1 MNEKMPIERYQKY
14 QRMMK
19 LVKELQELEE
29 KIAKLRF
36 FILWPSD
43 SENADS
49 DLLVEQ
55 LFTMRKLSQI
65 LKERILQGVY

>member
-1 MNEKMPIERYQKY
+1 MNEKMTTESYQKY
-14 QRMMK
+14 LRMMK

-36 FILWPSD
+36 FILWSSD

-49 DLLVEQ
+49 QVLSEQ

-65 LKERILQGVY
+65 LTERILQGVY

>member
-1 MNEKMPIERYQKY
+1 MNKKMPIERYQKY

-36 FILWPSD
+36 FILWSSD
-43 SENADS
+43 SENADCEV
-49 DLLVEQ
+49 LTEQ

-65 LKERILQGVY
+65 LIERILQGVY